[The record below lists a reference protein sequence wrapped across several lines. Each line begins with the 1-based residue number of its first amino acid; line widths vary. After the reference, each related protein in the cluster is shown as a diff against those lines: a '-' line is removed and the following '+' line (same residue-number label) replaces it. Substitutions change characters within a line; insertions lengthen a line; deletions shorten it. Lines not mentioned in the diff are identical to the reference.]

1 MKHLERCRIHP
12 RGQYRSTSW
21 VACEVSLTRHLRV
34 ERLRRSRNTVTDK
47 PGHGLCPGVALL
59 PNLVELAT
67 EPLIL
72 SAGQAFFVRQRACH
86 WSRRATGSTPVESE
100 RL

>member
-1 MKHLERCRIHP
+1 MKHLERCREFILAASTVAQV
-12 RGQYRSTSW
+12 GQRVKW
-21 VACEVSLTRHLRV
+21 ELTRHLRV

-47 PGHGLCPGVALL
+47 LGHGLCLGVALL

-72 SAGQAFFVRQRACH
+72 GAGQAFLARQRACH
-86 WSRRATGSTPVESE
+86 WSRRSTGSTPM
-100 RL
+100 